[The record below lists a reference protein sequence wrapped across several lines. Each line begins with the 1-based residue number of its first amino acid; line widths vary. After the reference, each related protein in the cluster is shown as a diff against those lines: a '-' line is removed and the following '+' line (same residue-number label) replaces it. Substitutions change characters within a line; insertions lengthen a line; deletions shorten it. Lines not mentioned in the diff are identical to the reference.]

1 MDAPPY
7 SAYGHY
13 CSTNFEWTWCPRS
26 SRRQAVDIRIELGS
40 LGRFSAFK
48 DSDYSP
54 YRLRPARDPGLPDSV
69 RIDRGPD
76 GHFRVT
82 YGDGAQFA
90 VDAGASEIYGV
101 ASGDLTLDD
110 LVVYLQSPILG
121 FVLRLRGV
129 TCLHA
134 SAAASGGRAFAMVGD
149 AGMGKSTSAAMFARL
164 GLDVLT
170 DDLLALADGRTTFY
184 AQPGLPRVLLWPDSV
199 ANLFGSAEA
208 LPRIIG
214 TWDKRYLSLSL
225 PGYHFAGVPAPLE
238 AIYVLGERLEKGKPT
253 EIRELKGSEGLVQLL
268 ANTYANDF
276 LTTDLRAR
284 ELEVLARMIAYVPIR
299 LVRAPNAPPA
309 VESVCR
315 AVIADFQSLS

>member
-1 MDAPPY
+1 MDAPSY
-7 SAYGHY
+7 SAYGHA
-13 CSTNFEWTWCPRS
+13 CSTNFEWSWCPRS
-26 SRRQAVDIRIELGS
+26 VASQSVDIRIELGS

-48 DSDYSP
+48 DSDYSL
-54 YRLRPARDPGLPDSV
+54 YRLRPARDPAHPDSV

-82 YGDGAQFA
+82 YADGAQFA
-90 VDAGASEIYGV
+90 IDAGASEIYGV

-134 SAAASGGRAFAMVGD
+134 SAAASGGRAFAIVGE

-170 DDLLALADGRTTFY
+170 DDLLALADGGTTFY

-199 ANLFGSAEA
+199 ASLFGTAEA
-208 LPRIIG
+208 LPRIIS
-214 TWDKRYLSLSL
+214 TWDKRYLNLSL
-225 PGYHFAGVPAPLE
+225 PGYRFARGPAPLE
-238 AIYVLGERLEKGKPT
+238 GIYVLGERLEEDKPT
-253 EIRELKGSEGLVQLL
+253 DIRQLKGSEGLVQLL

-284 ELEVLARMIAYVPIR
+284 ELEVLARLIAHVPVR
-299 LVRAPNAPPA
+299 LVRAPNAPAA
-309 VESVCR
+309 VETVCR
-315 AVIADFQSLS
+315 ALISDFQSLS